1 MYRVA
6 VYCRVS
12 SNSDEQKSSLQAQ
25 QEYYSNQVIK
35 NENCLL
41 VGIYADIASG
51 VNKKKRVQFNKLIKD
66 CKKRKIDIIVTKSI
80 SRFARNTVDFL
91 EAIRMLKEL
100 NVDVYF
106 ENEKI
111 WLSKERNEFMMTTYA
126 AIAQEESMMK
136 SRSIKW
142 GLENGFVSGDSKIA
156 QRKCYGYTNDNG
168 DLVVNSEQ
176 ASTVKEIYKMYLEGL
191 SLSSIV
197 KELYQKSVKSPTGKE
212 RWTVSA
218 IDKILSNEKYVGNV
232 LLQKTY
238 VSDVLKHVQI
248 KNNGEKAKYLYEN
261 NHEGIIDKKTFDLVQ
276 IEKAKRSNTI
286 IDSNNNILRKST
298 RYSSGNTLSG
308 IIHCGECG
316 KNFRRITTHS
326 GEIVWRCA
334 GRVEKTGN
342 CKNETIKQRVIDE
355 KLREEYGHDLS
366 LQELYKKVNLITV
379 IGEVIY
385 IVDI

>member
-12 SNSDEQKSSLQAQ
+12 SNSDEQKNSLQAQ
-25 QEYYSNQVIK
+25 QEYYSKAVIK

-51 VNKKKRVQFNKLIKD
+51 VNKKKRTQFNKLIKD
-66 CKKRKIDIIVTKSI
+66 CKKGKIDIIFQKSI

-91 EAIRMLKEL
+91 EVIRMLKEL

-126 AIAQEESMMK
+126 AIAQEESMIK

-142 GLENGFVSGDSKIA
+142 ELENSFNSGDSKIA

-168 DLVVNSEQ
+168 NLVVNSEQ
-176 ASTVKEIYKMYLEGL
+176 ACIVKEIYKMYLDGL

-197 KELYQKSVKSPTGKE
+197 KELYQKDVKSPTGKD
-212 RWTVSA
+212 RWSVTA

-261 NHEGIIDKKTFDLVQ
+261 NHEGIIDKETFDLVQ

-308 IIHCGECG
+308 KIHCGECG

-326 GEIVWRCA
+326 GEVVWRCA
-334 GRVEKTGN
+334 GRVEKNGN
-342 CKNETIKQRVIDE
+342 CKNETVKQYDIDK
-355 KLREEYGHDLS
+355 KLREKYGCNLS
-366 LQELYKKVNLITV
+366 LQEIYNMVESITV
-379 IGEVIY
+379 TGLEINI
-385 IVDI
+385 I

>member
-12 SNSDEQKSSLQAQ
+12 CNSNEQKNSLQAQ
-25 QEYYSNQVIK
+25 QEYYSKAVIK

-66 CKKRKIDIIVTKSI
+66 CKKGKIDIIVTKSI
-80 SRFARNTVDFL
+80 SRFARNTLDFF
-91 EAIRMLKEL
+91 EVIRMLREL
-100 NVDVYF
+100 SVDVYF

-111 WLSKERNEFMMTTYA
+111 WLSKEMNEFMMTTYA

-142 GLENGFVSGDSKIA
+142 GLENSFISGDSKIA
-156 QRKCYGYTNDNG
+156 QRKCFGYTNDNG
-168 DLVVNSEQ
+168 NLVVNSEQ
-176 ASTVKEIYKMYLEGL
+176 ACIVKEIYKMYLEGL

-197 KELYQKSVKSPTGKE
+197 KELYQKGVKSPTGND

-238 VSDVLKHVQI
+238 VSDVLKHAKI
-248 KNNGEKAKYLYEN
+248 KNDGEKAKYLYEN
-261 NHEGIIDKKTFDLVQ
+261 NHEGIIDKETFDLVQ

-286 IDSNNNILRKST
+286 IDNNNKSSRKST
-298 RYSSGNTLSG
+298 RYSSRNTLSG
-308 IIHCGECG
+308 KIHCGECG
-316 KNFRRITTHS
+316 KNYRRITTHS

-334 GRVEKTGN
+334 GRVEKSGN
-342 CKNETIKQRVIDE
+342 CKNETIKQYDIDE
-355 KLREEYGHDLS
+355 KLREKYGCDLS
-366 LQELYKKVNLITV
+366 LQEIYKMVKSITV
-379 IGEVIY
+379 IGLEIN
-385 IVDI
+385 IV

>member
-1 MYRVA
+1 MYKVA
-6 VYCRVS
+6 VYCRIS

-25 QEYYSNQVIK
+25 QEYYSNAVIK

-66 CKKRKIDIIVTKSI
+66 CKKGKIDIIVTKSI
-80 SRFARNTVDFL
+80 SRFARNTLDFL
-91 EAIRMLKEL
+91 EVIRMLKEL
-100 NVDVYF
+100 NIDVYF

-126 AIAQEESMMK
+126 AIAQEESMIK

-156 QRKCYGYTNDNG
+156 QRKCYGYTNHNG
-168 DLVVNSEQ
+168 DLVIDLEQ
-176 ASTVKEIYKMYLEGL
+176 ACIVKEIYKMYLEGL

-197 KELYQKSVKSPTGKE
+197 KELYQKGVKSPMGKD
-212 RWTVSA
+212 RWTVAA

-238 VSDVLKHVQI
+238 VSDVLKHAQI

-261 NHEGIIDKKTFDLVQ
+261 NHDGIIDKKTFDLVQ
-276 IEKAKRSNTI
+276 IEKVKRSNTI
-286 IDSNNNILRKST
+286 IDKNKKLSRKST

-308 IIHCGECG
+308 KIHCGECG

-334 GRVEKTGN
+334 GRVEKNGN
-342 CKNETIKQRVIDE
+342 CKNETIKQRYIDE
-355 KLREEYGHDLS
+355 KLKEKYGCDLS
-366 LQELYKKVNLITV
+366 LQEIYKMVKSIS
-379 IGEVIY
+379 
-385 IVDI
+385 IVGLEINII

>member
-6 VYCRVS
+6 VYCRIS
-12 SNSDEQKSSLQAQ
+12 CNSDEQKNSLQAQ
-25 QEYYSNQVIK
+25 QEYYGKAVIK

-51 VNKKKRVQFNKLIKD
+51 VNKKKRIQFNKLIKD
-66 CKKRKIDIIVTKSI
+66 SKKGKIDIIVTKSI
-80 SRFARNTVDFL
+80 SRFARNTLDFL
-91 EAIRMLKEL
+91 EVIRMLKEL

-142 GLENGFVSGDSKIA
+142 GLENSFISGDSKIA

-168 DLVVNSEQ
+168 NLVVNSEQ
-176 ASTVKEIYKMYLEGL
+176 ACIVKEIYKMYLEGL

-197 KELYQKSVKSPTGKE
+197 KELYQKEVKSPTGND
-212 RWTVSA
+212 RWSVSA

-238 VSDVLKHVQI
+238 VSDVLKHAKI

-261 NHEGIIDKKTFDLVQ
+261 NHEGIIDKETFDLVQ

-286 IDSNNNILRKST
+286 VDNNNKLSRKSK

-308 IIHCGECG
+308 KIHCGECG

-334 GRVEKTGN
+334 GRVEKNGN
-342 CKNETIKQRVIDE
+342 CKNETIKQYDIDK
-355 KLREEYGHDLS
+355 KLREKYGCDLS
-366 LQELYKKVNLITV
+366 LQEIYKMVESIT
-379 IGEVIY
+379 ITGFEIN
-385 IVDI
+385 II

>member
-25 QEYYSNQVIK
+25 QEYYSKVIMK

-41 VGIYADIASG
+41 VGIYTDIASG
-51 VNKKKRVQFNKLIKD
+51 VDKKKRTQFNKLIKD
-66 CKKRKIDIIVTKSI
+66 CKKKKIDIIVTKSI
-80 SRFARNTVDFL
+80 SRFARNTLDFL
-91 EAIRMLKEL
+91 EVIRVLKEL

-111 WLSKERNEFMMTTYA
+111 RLSKERNEFMMTTYA

-142 GLENGFVSGDSKIA
+142 GLEKGFVSGDSKVA

-168 DLVVNSEQ
+168 NLVVNSEQ
-176 ASTVKEIYKMYLEGL
+176 AFIVKEIYKMYLEGL

-197 KELYQKSVKSPTGKE
+197 KELYQKGIKSPTGKD
-212 RWTVSA
+212 RWSVSA

-238 VSDVLKHVQI
+238 ISDVLKHVQI

-261 NHEGIIDKKTFDLVQ
+261 NHEGIIDKETFDLVQ
-276 IEKAKRSNTI
+276 TEKAKRSNMM
-286 IDSNNNILRKST
+286 IDNNNKLSRKST

-308 IIHCGECG
+308 KIHCGDCG
-316 KNFRRITTHS
+316 RNFRRITTHS

-334 GRVEKTGN
+334 GRVEKNGN
-342 CKNETIKQRVIDE
+342 CKNETVKQCDIDKKLKE
-355 KLREEYGHDLS
+355 KYGYDLTLEEI
-366 LQELYKKVNLITV
+366 YKLVNSITV
-379 IGEVIY
+379 TGSEISIY
-385 IVDI
+385 

>member
-12 SNSDEQKSSLQAQ
+12 CNSDEQKNSLQAQ
-25 QEYYSNQVIK
+25 QEYYGKAVIK

-51 VNKKKRVQFNKLIKD
+51 VNKKKRIQFNKLIKD
-66 CKKRKIDIIVTKSI
+66 CKKGKIDIIVTKSI
-80 SRFARNTVDFL
+80 SRFARNTLDFL
-91 EAIRMLKEL
+91 EVISMLKEL

-111 WLSKERNEFMMTTYA
+111 LLSKERNEFMMTTYA
-126 AIAQEESMMK
+126 AIAQEESMIK

-142 GLENGFVSGDSKIA
+142 GLENSFNSGNSKIA

-168 DLVVNSEQ
+168 DLVVSSKQ
-176 ASTVKEIYKMYLEGL
+176 ACIVKEIYKMYLEGL

-197 KELYQKSVKSPTGKE
+197 KMLYQKGVKSPTGKE

-238 VSDVLKHVQI
+238 VSDVLKHSQI

-261 NHEGIIDKKTFDLVQ
+261 SHEGIIDKETFDLVQ
-276 IEKAKRSNTI
+276 IEKAKRGNTR
-286 IDSNNNILRKST
+286 IDNNNKIIRNPT

-308 IIHCGECG
+308 KIHCGECG
-316 KNFRRITTHS
+316 KNYRRITTHS

-334 GRVEKTGN
+334 GRVEKNGH
-342 CKNETIKQRVIDE
+342 CKNETIKQHGIDE
-355 KLREEYGHDLS
+355 KLREKYGCDFS
-366 LQELYKKVNLITV
+366 LQEIYKMVESITV
-379 IGEVIY
+379 TGLKI
-385 IVDI
+385 DIE